1 MDNYG
6 EFTQSIFNL
15 KDSVSELRAIWKDQT
30 APSYEAIHEN
40 FERFSFNTWQQN
52 LVAVEMHELVKEN
65 YSESEFDQML
75 DKLSARLAEL

>member
-40 FERFSFNTWQQN
+40 FERFSFN